1 MIQRI
6 QSVYLFLSGIACLLL
21 LYFPFYKISV
31 LTDTTNMFD
40 IQINLWGINMIG
52 AESNVAVVVVL
63 TIIISILTIVTGM
76 LSLFTIAN
84 YSRRELQMKLC
95 KINFLLITGLLA
107 CMVWYLDDATKILCM
122 EQCEKDVALG
132 MFLPALAIIFTF
144 LANKG
149 IKKDHDMIKAADRI
163 R

>member
-6 QSVYLFLSGIACLLL
+6 QSVYLFLSGMACLLL
-21 LYFPFYKISV
+21 LYFPYYKIKV
-31 LTDTTNMFD
+31 LSDTSNVFD
-40 IQINLWGINMIG
+40 IQINFWGINMIG
-52 AESNVAVVVVL
+52 AESNIAVVVIL
-63 TIIISILTIVTGM
+63 TIIISILTIFSGM

-84 YSRRELQMKLC
+84 YSKRELQIKLC

-107 CMVWYLDDATKILCM
+107 CMVWYLDKASNILCQ